1 MSRQHP
7 RWLCP
12 TLNTLVINNFANVY
26 GKNEWD
32 FYFRNPERTG
42 AELRLFYS
50 IRADAMFKVGCFL
63 FENQRAVISA
73 AQKTHGEKN
82 GSSGPSMGAS
92 MHVFPVRPKRR
103 SPDNENRV
111 K

>member
-1 MSRQHP
+1 MLKNAMSRQHP

-50 IRADAMFKVGCFL
+50 IESQSHAPSG
-63 FENQRAVISA
+63 SP
-73 AQKTHGEKN
+73 HGT
-82 GSSGPSMGAS
+82 
-92 MHVFPVRPKRR
+92 
-103 SPDNENRV
+103 
-111 K
+111 